1 MPGLRWPTSS
11 TLSRTTVVF
20 LVAWHHLLT
29 FVEERLID
37 TVYEVVYSVNMLT
50 VTINRS
56 LKVSVYEQVASQIR
70 QLIASGALV
79 PGTTLPPVRQLATE
93 LGVNL
98 NTVARAYRL
107 LKEEGFLVIQER
119 TGVSVSAPAEAI
131 EPAERDKRLSELRT
145 ALARLRQAGMEPDEL
160 RRLTQRELGAVIG
173 TP

>member
-1 MPGLRWPTSS
+1 LNIVQI
-11 TLSRTTVVF
+11 LHESRVGVRTY
-20 LVAWHHLLT
+20 HHLA
-29 FVEERLID
+29 FVKPSLID
-37 TVYEVVYSVNMLT
+37 VVYKKVYSFNMLT

-56 LKVSVYEQVASQIR
+56 LKESVYEQVASQIR
-70 QLIASGALV
+70 QLVGSGDLV

-107 LKEEGFLVIQER
+107 LKEEGFLVIRER
-119 TGVSVSAPAEAI
+119 AGVFVAAPARAI
-131 EPAERDKRLSELRT
+131 GPTERARGLHELRT

-160 RRLTQRELGAVIG
+160 RRLTQRELLAVIG